1 MRALALALLAGL
13 AAGCAEETSGGFPP
27 AAADHAMKSAAP
39 ETAAARREVA
49 LAEAPPAMMGGM
61 MGSGSGA
68 GAAGMMPS
76 EPPGGGDVAP
86 VLPRKIIYT
95 ADIGL
100 VVEDFPKAEATIR
113 DLVQKHRGYVA
124 EMTLTGSPGVNRSA
138 RWKVRV
144 PVETFEAFLAEA
156 GSVGELERSNRT
168 SSDVS
173 EEFYDTEA
181 RIRNKKV
188 EESRLIKI
196 LEENT
201 GKLEE
206 VLRIEGELS
215 RVRGEVERMEGRI
228 RVLENLTS
236 LTTVTIDVR
245 ERVKYEPPP
254 PVAAS
259 FPTRLQRATQDSWDR
274 LVRFGENLVIGLAES
289 WTFLVF
295 FLLPAL
301 VVGLLLLRFVWRR
314 LPRWLSRVWAL
325 LHTRLT
331 PPPPSPP
338 SP

>member
-1 MRALALALLAGL
+1 MRRHAVLPLLAVLLIGCGEEGSL
-13 AAGCAEETSGGFPP
+13 APTESV
-27 AAADHAMKSAAP
+27 KSAGRAHA
-39 ETAAARREVA
+39 ELAHAGTASPRAAEPA
-49 LAEAPPAMMGGM
+49 PAMMGGM
-61 MGSGSGA
+61 MERAGLEGAVAEGEA
-68 GAAGMMPS
+68 GARPADGAALP
-76 EPPGGGDVAP
+76 A
-86 VLPRKIIYT
+86 LPRKIIYT
-95 ADIGL
+95 AEIGL

-113 DLVQKHRGYVA
+113 DLVQKHRGYIA

-144 PVETFEAFLAEA
+144 PVESFEAFLGEA
-156 GSVGELERSNRT
+156 GSMGELERTSRS

-188 EESRLIKI
+188 EESRLIRI

-201 GKLEE
+201 GKLDE
-206 VLRIEGELS
+206 VLRIEAELS

-259 FPTRLQRATQDSWDR
+259 FPTRLQRATRDSWDR
-274 LVRFGENLVIGLAES
+274 LVRFGENLAVAVAES

-301 VVGLLLLRFVWRR
+301 VLGLLLLRFVWRR
-314 LPRWLSRVWAL
+314 LPRWLSRCWAL

-331 PPPPSPP
+331 PPPPPP
-338 SP
+338 AA